1 MVTVT
6 CAYVDSI
13 NKRSNHMMFTDM
25 SKFRAYMR
33 RKGREGMGI
42 DYIHYWNNSITGN
55 INVSIRLFPIEDLII
70 RQPGY
75 QIAHIFRVRNDTMT
89 MISLELWD
97 MKYNYPKNESIIY
110 V

>member
-55 INVSIRLFPIEDLII
+55 INVSIRLFPTQILEIC
-70 RQPGY
+70 QPGY
-75 QIAHIFRVRNDTMT
+75 QITHIFRIRNDTMA
-89 MISLELWD
+89 MISLERWD
-97 MKYNYPKNESIIY
+97 MKYNYPKRESLIY